1 MKPEEIE
8 EIKEELNYFYEK
20 VIKPQLSFHYTEG
33 RSLFRRAHTLLS
45 ALEAA
50 LEEKK
55 GLRERLAQKGME
67 YLELH
72 KKSQSLWG
80 ALRKYGRHLPS
91 CRAYGQQTRPQ
102 RCDCGFI
109 SALSRT
115 EKEGGGV

>member
-1 MKPEEIE
+1 MKPEIE
-8 EIKEELNYFYEK
+8 EIRK
-20 VIKPQLSFHYTEG
+20 ILSDPFAKY
-33 RSLFRRAHTLLS
+33 RAHPVSLGQVRTLLS
-45 ALEAA
+45 ALAA
-50 LEEKK
+50 AQEENK
-55 GLRERLAQKGME
+55 GLGERLAQKGME

-115 EKEGGGV
+115 EKEGG